1 MVWAWGG
8 CETGGVVRC
17 GEEQPAGWEQLR
29 TLALTQHADTLYLCC
44 MLRWFSSNQ
53 FSSTPIKHSGFPF
66 LKKGIHWKL
75 FVKQNQKREKI
86 NNKKVIRYYFWVS
99 RDSKQAYAAACSN
112 KSLLI
117 VVICLNELRLVLLA
131 LHTNVQTLYP
141 ACFYSSQKQQA
152 LSEALPFLQ
161 PAGNERPLWIA
172 AECKT
177 ETTSAG
183 SWTGTSAAWPP
194 GALVAETAVQPPGN
208 SCYAISHPPH
218 SDTQILSMA
227 SGCIKQH

>member
-1 MVWAWGG
+1 MRRMWNRRCCEVWRRAACRLGTAEGSRSDSARW
-8 CETGGVVRC
+8 
-17 GEEQPAGWEQLR
+17 
-29 TLALTQHADTLYLCC
+29 HAVFVLYAELILIKSVFLDTDEAF
-44 MLRWFSSNQ
+44 WF
-53 FSSTPIKHSGFPF
+53 PVLK
-66 LKKGIHWKL
+66 KKGIHWKL
-75 FVKQNQKREKI
+75 FVKQNRKREKT

-99 RDSKQAYAAACSN
+99 RDSKQAYTAAYSN

-117 VVICLNELRLVLLA
+117 VVICLNELRLVSLA

-194 GALVAETAVQPPGN
+194 GALVAETAVRPPGN

-227 SGCIKQH
+227 SGCIKPH